1 MGLVLKM
8 KLYLDT
14 CVWCR
19 PFDEENE
26 RILRETSALLAILKK
41 VDKEEIEI
49 ISSSVLLA
57 EVLLISSKEKREA
70 IEELINKVCKIVFIT
85 ENSIRLA
92 EEIMQRC
99 KVNAMDALHLSI
111 AAKNADI
118 FITVD
123 DEILTKS
130 ECLSKYISIK
140 NPVEVSK

>member
-1 MGLVLKM
+1 M

-26 RILRETSALLAILKK
+26 RILRETNALRSILKK
-41 VDKEEIEI
+41 VDKEEVEI
-49 ISSSVLLA
+49 IGSSVLLV
-57 EVLLISSKEKREA
+57 EVSLISFKEKRE
-70 IEELINKVCKIVFIT
+70 IVEELINKVSKIVFVT
-85 ENSIRLA
+85 ENSIKLA

-111 AAKNADI
+111 AAENADI

-123 DEILTKS
+123 DEILNKS
-130 ECLSKYISIK
+130 ECLSKYLSIK
-140 NPVEVSK
+140 NPIEVSK

>member
-1 MGLVLKM
+1 MIK
-8 KLYLDT
+8 
-14 CVWCR
+14 
-19 PFDEENE
+19 
-26 RILRETSALLAILKK
+26 
-41 VDKEEIEI
+41 EIEI

-57 EVLLISSKEKREA
+57 EVSLISSKEKRET
-70 IEELINKVCKIVFIT
+70 IEELINKVCKIVFVT

-111 AAKNADI
+111 AAENADI

-140 NPVEVSK
+140 NPAEVSK